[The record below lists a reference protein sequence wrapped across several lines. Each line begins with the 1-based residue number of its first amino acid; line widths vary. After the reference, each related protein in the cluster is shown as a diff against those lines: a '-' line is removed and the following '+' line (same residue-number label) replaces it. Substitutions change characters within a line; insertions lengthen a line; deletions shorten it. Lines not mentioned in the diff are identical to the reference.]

1 MEYSDSILMPKTY
14 DIVWSLIPLVV
25 ILFYWALITVI
36 ERKRGSSWLTVI
48 LWCLLALVVPIAGFF
63 IWLIFVARSY
73 PASPTGTASRTGE
86 STTE

>member
-1 MEYSDSILMPKTY
+1 MDYGDSILVPNTY
-14 DIVWSLIPLVV
+14 DLVWSLIPLVV

-48 LWCLLALVVPIAGFF
+48 FWCLLTLVVPIAGFF